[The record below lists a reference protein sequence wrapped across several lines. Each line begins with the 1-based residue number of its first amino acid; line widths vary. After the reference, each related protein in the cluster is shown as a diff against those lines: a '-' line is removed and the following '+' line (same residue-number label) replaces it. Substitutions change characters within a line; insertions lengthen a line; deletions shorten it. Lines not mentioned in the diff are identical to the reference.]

1 MLSWYCVSSGV
12 EYCSRKNLL
21 LANCWRKLKRISFLH
36 WSYDRIWRRL
46 LRIRIRIRI
55 GLSLSLSWNYQWL
68 SCIFRRLQEFWPW
81 LGRLQGARWRTP
93 TCLDGCCC
101 LPSCQNQSWDT
112 DIYKRIFYDH
122 IFYRHI
128 SDVLFRIYQIIFRHW
143 LESDWGK
150 IEQIRCFFSNYVNL
164 ILVRTEI
171 CIANFCL
178 PSDIARG
185 KKSKTGIFAIFGK
198 VLKILNF
205 EFE

>member
-46 LRIRIRIRI
+46 LRIRIRL
-55 GLSLSLSWNYQWL
+55 GLRVSLSIRVSISWNYQWL

-101 LPSCQNQSWDT
+101 LPSCQNQSWDRANIQFLQ
-112 DIYKRIFYDH
+112 IYKRPPLRHNFTIIF
-122 IFYRHI
+122 F
-128 SDVLFRIYQIIFRHW
+128 FRIHQIIFRQW
-143 LESDWGK
+143 LDL
-150 IEQIRCFFSNYVNL
+150 RCS
-164 ILVRTEI
+164 
-171 CIANFCL
+171 
-178 PSDIARG
+178 
-185 KKSKTGIFAIFGK
+185 
-198 VLKILNF
+198 LNF
-205 EFE
+205 G